1 MASRSSVGRL
11 PARDQAGV
19 VYKDLRDYLRVV
31 EERGD
36 LERVNGAD
44 PNVELGTIAEL
55 MAERDGPA
63 LLFDEIQG
71 YRRGYRVAVNVTV
84 PPRRTAL
91 MLGID
96 PDQPPLAMVSEWRS
110 RLKSFSPVPPVE
122 IKQGPV
128 QENVLLH
135 ERVDLTPFPAPVW
148 RDQDGGPYLGT
159 GCCVITRDPDTG
171 WCNLGSYRVQLHEP
185 RLVGCYMSPGRHGLL
200 IMEKYWK
207 RRERAPVAVSLGH
220 DPSLL
225 FWAGSHIPHVGES
238 EYAAAGWL
246 KGKPV
251 SVVSGPV
258 TGIPIPA
265 DAELAIEGEIPPP
278 WEESREEG
286 TYGEWTGYYGHPR
299 APEPVIHVRS
309 VLFRDDPINY
319 GALPPYSLSKP
330 SITGSAETWDAIER
344 AGFPDIRGVWI
355 PTHSKGIVVVAIT
368 QRYPS
373 HARQVGVFVAST
385 IYMGRFVIVVDE
397 DVDITNLDDVMWAVG
412 TRCDPVTSIML
423 MDGMRSSALDPRLS
437 PEKREK
443 RDFTNSI
450 AVIDACRPFTWRK
463 NFPAVNKVS
472 QEIREAVEKKWIRL
486 FESLKGNS

>member
-96 PDQPPLAMVSEWRS
+96 PDQPPLAMVCEWRS
-110 RLKSFSPVPPVE
+110 RLKSFNPVPPVE

-148 RDQDGGPYLGT
+148 RDKDGGPYIGT
-159 GCCVITRDPDTG
+159 GCCVITRDPESG

-207 RRERAPVAVSLGH
+207 RREWAPVAVSLGH

-265 DAELAIEGEIPPP
+265 DAELAIEGEVPPP

-373 HARQVGVFVAST
+373 HARQVGFFVAST
-385 IYMGRFVIVVDE
+385 IYMGRFVIVVDD
-397 DVDITNLDDVMWAVG
+397 DVDITNLEEVMWAVG
-412 TRCDPVTSIML
+412 TRCDPATSIAL

-450 AVIDACRPFTWRK
+450 AVIDACLPFTWR
-463 NFPAVNKVS
+463 NQFPRVNKVS
-472 QEIREAVEKKWIRL
+472 QEIRSAVEQKWVRL
-486 FESLKGNS
+486 FESLKRN